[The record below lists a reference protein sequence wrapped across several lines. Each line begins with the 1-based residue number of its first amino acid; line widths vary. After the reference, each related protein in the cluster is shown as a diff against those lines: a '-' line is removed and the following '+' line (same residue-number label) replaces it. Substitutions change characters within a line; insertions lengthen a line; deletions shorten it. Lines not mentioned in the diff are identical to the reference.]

1 MTAIRTP
8 IGRDTAALGST
19 DQERLGRTAPI
30 RVLGLDL
37 SLTAT
42 GFARGDRSGV
52 LHPPKS
58 VGLGVERL
66 DWILREVLELA
77 QGIELVA
84 IEGYSFGSHAS
95 QSRAIGELGGLIRWG
110 LWRKKVPYVDI
121 PPSNVKKYAAGKGNA
136 GKPEMLAAAIRRL
149 DLDTTDDN
157 VIDATWLRLMALDHY
172 GFRIVEMPAAHR
184 GALDKLK
191 WPRLGGRR

>member
-1 MTAIRTP
+1 MTTTLRRAD
-8 IGRDTAALGST
+8 RDTPVA
-19 DQERLGRTAPI
+19 TAPI
-30 RVLGLDL
+30 VLGLDL

-42 GFARGDRSGV
+42 GYARGDQYGV
-52 LHPPKS
+52 LHPPKA

-66 DWILREVLELA
+66 DWTLREVLELA
-77 QGIELVA
+77 QGVELVA

-110 LWRKKVPYVDI
+110 LWRKEVRYVEI
-121 PPSNVKKYAAGKGNA
+121 PPSNVKKYATGKGNA

-149 DLDTTDDN
+149 DLETTDDN

-172 GFRIVEMPAAHR
+172 GFSPVEMPQLNR
-184 GALDKLK
+184 EALDKVK
-191 WPRLGGRR
+191 WPRLARRSR